1 MKGIGN
7 LTKEN
12 VTVVVHNGVFHAD
25 DVICVSL
32 LRYYYGVPNVTVVR
46 SRNPKDFESAD
57 YILDVGGKR
66 EVTVNQVWFDHH
78 QNVTIYPNGVR
89 RSACGYL
96 FDYMVDN
103 GMILDVILAEQ
114 FRSRVLYPVEAQ
126 DNGQDLVEGLDL
138 MPNLFNFV
146 PCMNPCWTKVSNGN
160 EEFLQ
165 AVNMA
170 DIIITNVIERLES
183 DVEACRISVVGIANA
198 TDGIVELERFCQWQK
213 TVIDYNKENN
223 GEIKFVIWY
232 DYRGDQYMAQGVPLS
247 TKTRDTQ
254 ASFPSELRGKT
265 AEEINNITGTSSAVF
280 VHPTGFLGGWKDRE
294 ELLKVLHGILS

>member
-25 DVICVSL
+25 DVICISL
-32 LRYYYGVPNVTVVR
+32 LRLYYGKENVTVVR
-46 SRNPKDFESAD
+46 SRNPKDFETAD

-66 EVTVNQVWFDHH
+66 EVTANQVWFDHH
-78 QNVTIYPNGVR
+78 QDVTEYPNGIH

-96 FDYMVDN
+96 FDFMVDL
-103 GMILDVILAEQ
+103 GMILDGFLAEQ
-114 FRSRVLYPVEAQ
+114 FRSSVLYPVEAL

-138 MPNLFNFV
+138 MPNLFSFI
-146 PCMNPCWTKVSNGN
+146 PYMNPCWTKISNGN

-165 AVNMA
+165 AVDMS
-170 DIIITNVIERLES
+170 DTIISNIIERIES
-183 DVEACRISVVGIANA
+183 DAEACRIVVAGISNT
-198 TDGIVELERFCQWQK
+198 TDGIVKLERYCPWQP
-213 TVIDYNKENN
+213 TVINYNNENN
-223 GEIKFVIWY
+223 DKIKFVMWY

-294 ELLKVLHGILS
+294 ELLKVLHDILS